1 MGIHISAFDIHYV
14 CPMAER
20 PFRFGVVG
28 NAQQG
33 PAAWR
38 ALALRAEE
46 LGYSTLLMP
55 DGLQLLSPWST
66 LAVAASLTTRLRV
79 GTFVVAS
86 PLRPPRLAAWDA
98 HTLSVIT
105 EGRFDL
111 GIGTGRPE
119 VQKQAVELLGYSP
132 TTGRQRLA
140 QVEQTIDILRELDGD
155 GHRTPILMA
164 ASGPRARALAAVR
177 ADIVAVAAPPLAS
190 REEVARVTA
199 EIREAAG
206 ERADQIELQMNL
218 FVVGDEVPEWT
229 QRFLGADAAALIEHD
244 SLVMLRGGTDQMVE
258 ELCRRRKALGV
269 SYISVNAAFFEEM
282 APVVQALNGR

>member
-1 MGIHISAFDIHYV
+1 
-14 CPMAER
+14 MAER

-38 ALALRAEE
+38 ALAVRAEE
-46 LGYSTLLMP
+46 LGYSTLLLP

-66 LAVAASLTTRLRV
+66 LAVAASVTDRLRV
-79 GTFVVAS
+79 GTFVVAG

-119 VQKQAVELLGYSP
+119 VHRQAVELLGYAP
-132 TTGRQRLA
+132 ATGRQRLA
-140 QVEQTIDILRELDGD
+140 QVEQTIDILREMDGD

-164 ASGPRARALAAVR
+164 VSGPRARALAAAK
-177 ADIVAVAAPPLAS
+177 ADVVTVAAPPLAG

-218 FVVGDEVPEWT
+218 FVVGDEVPDWM
-229 QRFLGADAAALIEHD
+229 QRFIGVDAAALIEHD
-244 SLVMLRGGTDQMVE
+244 SLVMLRGSTDQMVE
-258 ELCRRRKALGV
+258 ELCRRREALGV
-269 SYISVNAAFFEEM
+269 SYISVNAAFLEEM
-282 APVVQALNGR
+282 APVVQALSGR